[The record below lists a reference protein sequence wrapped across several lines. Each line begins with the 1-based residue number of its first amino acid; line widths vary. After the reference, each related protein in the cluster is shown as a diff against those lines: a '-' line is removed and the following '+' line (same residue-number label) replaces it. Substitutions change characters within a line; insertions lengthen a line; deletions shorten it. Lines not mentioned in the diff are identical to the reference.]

1 MTKIMI
7 TLAEGI
13 KLMKSDEVLI
23 SAYDYAMTWS
33 TQFISRALSIEIFVR
48 QYEWLAQNNM
58 DTIFLIILVR

>member
-1 MTKIMI
+1 
-7 TLAEGI
+7 
-13 KLMKSDEVLI
+13 MKSDEVLI